1 MVLKCSG
8 RMFGISLNN
17 AIILIYFINACFF
30 HSTDH
35 LIFIWWLWNEHWFDQ
50 IQYWHF
56 NLQHSL
62 HKPANSLVGLPQE
75 QVYPEHI
82 PRNDKGRQVIRTV
95 VQKACDL
102 DRMVFSTAPTFNLAT
117 NECTVPG
124 KTKLTLHEFVHQS
137 PIYFQFAYFNVRNA
151 EAYGKRVHSDL
162 SRILKGLRKE
172 TPCRKEILQMVA
184 DLRSAKLAGKI
195 DV

>member
-1 MVLKCSG
+1 M
-8 RMFGISLNN
+8 
-17 AIILIYFINACFF
+17 
-30 HSTDH
+30 
-35 LIFIWWLWNEHWFDQ
+35 
-50 IQYWHF
+50 
-56 NLQHSL
+56 
-62 HKPANSLVGLPQE
+62 
-75 QVYPEHI
+75 YPEHI
-82 PRNDKGRQVIRTV
+82 RRNDKGRRAIRTV

-137 PIYFQFAYFNVRNA
+137 QFAYFNVRNA

-172 TPCRKEILQMVA
+172 TPCRKEFLQMVA

>member
-82 PRNDKGRQVIRTV
+82 PRNDKGRQAIRTV

-102 DRMVFSTAPTFNLAT
+102 DRMVFSTVPIFDPAT

-124 KTKLTLHEFVHQS
+124 KVKLTTQEFVHQA
-137 PIYFQFAYFNVRNA
+137 PIYFQFAHFSQCRSLQQ
-151 EAYGKRVHSDL
+151 EVHSDL
-162 SRILKGLRKE
+162 SRMLKGLRQETLCGKE
-172 TPCRKEILQMVA
+172 FQQEESQQ
-184 DLRSAKLAGKI
+184 
-195 DV
+195 DVGL